1 MSQDFKHI
9 NVDHS
14 IFVNKT
20 KKLIV
25 IVYVDDLLIINFKD
39 NNQILKLKKTLVDRF
54 KITNLDSCY
63 YYLNMKIT
71 RDRANKTLQLSQR
84 IYVEKMLK
92 RFELFDC
99 KSNLTSMATSI
110 YLIPKESH

>member
-39 NNQILKLKKTLVDRF
+39 NN
-54 KITNLDSCY
+54 
-63 YYLNMKIT
+63 
-71 RDRANKTLQLSQR
+71 
-84 IYVEKMLK
+84 
-92 RFELFDC
+92 
-99 KSNLTSMATSI
+99 
-110 YLIPKESH
+110 